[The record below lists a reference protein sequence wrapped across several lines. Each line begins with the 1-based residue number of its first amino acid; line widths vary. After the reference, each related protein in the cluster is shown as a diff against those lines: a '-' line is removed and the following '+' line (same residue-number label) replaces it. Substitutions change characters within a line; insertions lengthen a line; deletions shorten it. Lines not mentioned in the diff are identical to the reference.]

1 MTTYWESLL
10 KPPTDANWESLL
22 DEDGPAT
29 GTLLPV
35 PPPPAPRAAASTPAL
50 SGPSTGTLLAISSL
64 PDMGA
69 TPPIPSSPEAGEL
82 ISPPSTSAGRRPGRR
97 AAAPAPHF
105 RTSTWVAGAMWTGAL
120 LATADCWLDLP
131 SVASTADGLAWLGRL
146 TGLLAGYG
154 AAILVALMA
163 RVPFLDRTIGADRLS
178 RWHALGGRGILA
190 LSVAH
195 MVFAMTAHVLRS
207 SAWEGTFGLV
217 LYGPGILEATV
228 SLALLLAVG
237 LISAR
242 AIRSKMSYEAWH
254 YAHFLTYLAI
264 YLGFAHQ
271 LTGPSFGGLAS
282 WAWRALYIGVAVLLI
297 WNRFAVP
304 VIRSRRHDL
313 RVAGIRRESADVVS
327 VYIAGDDLD
336 RLKAEPGQFFRW
348 RFLTKGMWWAANPYS
363 LSAVPNSRHLRIT
376 VKAAG
381 THSRALFSLTSGI
394 RVWAEGPYGALTAA
408 RSRSNKILLIAGGV
422 GISPLRAL
430 FESMPGQLSL
440 LYLARTIEDLVL
452 RAELDAIARARG
464 ARVHY
469 TMNEDLT
476 VPLTGRSLSRA
487 IPDLAEYDVFVCGPR
502 GMTQK
507 ALNALR
513 RAGVPKQQIHLEN
526 FDF

>member
-1 MTTYWESLL
+1 MDI
-10 KPPTDANWESLL
+10 PR
-22 DEDGPAT
+22 
-29 GTLLPV
+29 PV
-35 PPPPAPRAAASTPAL
+35 PSAPRHRI
-50 SGPSTGTLLAISSL
+50 GG
-64 PDMGA
+64 
-69 TPPIPSSPEAGEL
+69 
-82 ISPPSTSAGRRPGRR
+82 PPSGSPAR
-97 AAAPAPHF
+97 APLAPRI
-105 RTSTWVAGAMWTGAL
+105 RTGGFVAGLLWSGAL
-120 LATADCWLDLP
+120 LATAKCWVDLP
-131 SVASTADGLAWLGRL
+131 GVASTTDGLAWLGRL

-163 RVPFLDRTIGADRLS
+163 RVPFLDRTIGSDRLS
-178 RWHALGGRGILA
+178 RWHALGGRGTLA

-195 MVFAMTAHVLRS
+195 MVFAMSAHAVRS
-207 SAWEGTFGLV
+207 GLWEGTFGLV
-217 LYGPGILEATV
+217 LYGPGILEATI
-228 SLALLLAVG
+228 SLALLLGVG

-242 AIRSKMSYEAWH
+242 AIRIRMSYEAWH

-271 LTGPSFGGLAS
+271 LTGPSFGGVGA
-282 WAWRALYIGVAVLLI
+282 WAWRGLYIGVAVLLI

-304 VIRSRRHDL
+304 VIRSRRHRL

-327 VYIAGDDLD
+327 VYIAGDDLE
-336 RLKAEPGQFFRW
+336 RLGAEPGQFFRW
-348 RFLTKGMWWAANPYS
+348 RFMAKGMWWAANPYS

-381 THSRALFSLTSGI
+381 SHSRALLSLAPGT

-408 RSRSNKILLIAGGV
+408 RGRSDKILLIAGGV

-430 FESMPGQLSL
+430 FESMPGRVTL
-440 LYLARTIEDLVL
+440 LYLARTVEDLVL
-452 RAELDAIARARG
+452 RGELDAIAAARG

-487 IPDLAEYDVFVCGPR
+487 IPDLPDYDVFVCGPR